1 MAKKK
6 ISLTIFCLLLVSFAV
21 GTTEAGSVW
30 FAPETP
36 YLLEI
41 EEKLQEHNYQ
51 LQSDSLKAEYQ
62 GELLF
67 YMLSRDSIRCEL
79 QLSKENS
86 PSFVLD
92 SFNKEP
98 ETGKNVR
105 NSMLRFSIW
114 MLILN
119 GITAILFFVR
129 SI

>member
-6 ISLTIFCLLLVSFAV
+6 VSLAIFCLLLVSFAV
-21 GTTEAGSVW
+21 GMTEARSVW

-41 EEKLQEHNYQ
+41 EGKLQEHDYM
-51 LQSDSLKAEYQ
+51 LQNDSLKAEYQ

-79 QLSKENS
+79 QLSKGS
-86 PSFVLD
+86 SASFVLD

-98 ETGKNVR
+98 ESGQNVR
-105 NSMLRFSIW
+105 NSILRFSIW

-119 GITAILFFVR
+119 AVTTILFFAR
-129 SI
+129 ST